1 MDFTFGN
8 PKWHT
13 KMTSHFP
20 SASSA
25 SPALGP
31 SFSTRISRRVGST
44 LRQFPGKVVAKFTYS
59 NHTDHTSACVLARH
73 LLLSNKKSYT
83 CRLQS
88 MHSKFPIYRISL
100 SLGHHLQSRNP
111 WNWLLEM
118 PHGYTL
124 HLLQGAASNKPPP
137 GLWLWVW
144 ASNRI
149 HIAPRAT
156 MAANKRVG
164 NSEAIH
170 STRDFEPNLN
180 LKSHQT
186 LHRVRLTR
194 RQNYV
199 FFHSF
204 SVASP
209 SIIFL

>member
-1 MDFTFGN
+1 
-8 PKWHT
+8 
-13 KMTSHFP
+13 
-20 SASSA
+20 
-25 SPALGP
+25 
-31 SFSTRISRRVGST
+31 
-44 LRQFPGKVVAKFTYS
+44 
-59 NHTDHTSACVLARH
+59 
-73 LLLSNKKSYT
+73 
-83 CRLQS
+83 
-88 MHSKFPIYRISL
+88 
-100 SLGHHLQSRNP
+100 
-111 WNWLLEM
+111 M

-170 STRDFEPNLN
+170 STRDIEPNLN

-199 FFHSF
+199 VFSF
-204 SVASP
+204 IFCSQ
-209 SIIFL
+209 SI